1 MTLNEVKVRTRRPK
15 IEEPIGYIS
24 ITKLNADVDSMDSY
38 FKDQHKAYKNL
49 KTLRENTPN
58 ENLVLVSG
66 IVETAGIVEGDLT
79 WSSSKMTELFS
90 KKKELVE
97 KNKESYLDYQF
108 KEFTKPVITD

>member
-15 IEEPIGYIS
+15 VEDPAGLTSIS
-24 ITKLNADVDSMDSY
+24 QLNVVVGSLESY

-49 KTLRENTPN
+49 KTLRENTPD